1 MEKAK
6 DNGEILVSSLR
17 NQVPGAFEE
26 LYDRYSGALM
36 GVIVSVTGD
45 GETARDVLQETFVKV
60 WKNIH
65 KYDESKGRLFTWLLN
80 IARNTAID
88 HLRNSET
95 KIAKGKLTSEKQT
108 ESALESRMGSVV
120 INTDIIGLKEVVDR
134 LSDEQRIVIEKAYFG
149 GLTREDIAEELGLPV
164 GTVKTRLRS
173 ALIRLREI
181 LNVKES
187 ERERNY

>member
-6 DNGEILVSSLR
+6 DNGEVLIRSLKNR
-17 NQVPGAFEE
+17 EAAAFEE
-26 LYDRYSGALM
+26 LYDRYSGALL

-60 WKNIH
+60 WKNIL

-95 KIAKGKLTSEKQT
+95 KISKGKITSDKSDTVMEN
-108 ESALESRMGSVV
+108 RMGSVTV
-120 INTDIIGLKEVVDR
+120 NTDIIGLREVVDK
-134 LSDEQRIVIEKAYFG
+134 LSDEQRIVIEKAYFE
-149 GLTREDIAEELGLPV
+149 GLTREDIAEELELPV
-164 GTVKTRLRS
+164 GTVKTRLRA
-173 ALIRLREI
+173 ALLRLREI

>member
-6 DNGEILVSSLR
+6 DNGEILIHSLR
-17 NQVPGAFEE
+17 RQEPGAFEK
-26 LYDRYSGALM
+26 LYDQYSGALL

-45 GETARDVLQETFVKV
+45 GETARDVLQESFVKV
-60 WKNIH
+60 WKNFH
-65 KYDESKGRLFTWLLN
+65 KYDETKGRLFTWLLN

-108 ESALESRMGSVV
+108 ESAMESRMGSVS
-120 INTDIIGLKEVVDR
+120 INTDTIGLREVVEQ
-134 LSDEQRIVIEKAYFG
+134 LSDEQRIVIKKAYFE
-149 GLTREDIAEELGLPV
+149 GLTREDIAEALDLPV

-187 ERERNY
+187 EREGNY

>member
-1 MEKAK
+1 MEKAN
-6 DNGEILVSSLR
+6 DNGETLIRSLQNR
-17 NQVPGAFEE
+17 EPGAFDE
-26 LYDRYSGALM
+26 LYDKYSGALS

-45 GETARDVLQETFVKV
+45 GEAARDVLQESFIKI

-65 KYDESKGRLFTWLLN
+65 AYDASKGRLFTWLLN

-95 KIAKGKLTSEKQT
+95 RIAKGKLTSEKRT
-108 ESALESRMGSVV
+108 EAAIESRMGSVTV
-120 INTDIIGLKEVVDR
+120 NTDIIGLREAVER
-134 LSDEQRIVIEKAYFG
+134 LTEDQRTVIEKAYFG
-149 GLTREDIAEELGLPV
+149 GLTREDIAEELGLPT

-173 ALIRLREI
+173 ALMRLREI

>member
-6 DNGEILVSSLR
+6 DNGEVLVRSLKNR
-17 NQVPGAFEE
+17 EAAAFEE
-26 LYDRYSGALM
+26 LYDRYSGALL

-45 GETARDVLQETFVKV
+45 GETARDVLQEAFVKV
-60 WKNIH
+60 WKNIQ

-95 KIAKGKLTSEKQT
+95 RISKGKITSDKSDTVIEN
-108 ESALESRMGSVV
+108 RMGAVTV
-120 INTDIIGLKEVVDR
+120 NTDIIGLREVVDR
-134 LSDEQRIVIEKAYFG
+134 LSDEQRTVIEKAYFE
-149 GLTREDIAEELGLPV
+149 GLTREDIAEALDLPV
-164 GTVKTRLRS
+164 GTVKTRLRA
-173 ALIRLREI
+173 ALLRLREI

-187 ERERNY
+187 ERERNH

>member
-6 DNGEILVSSLR
+6 DNGEVLIRSLKNR
-17 NQVPGAFEE
+17 EAAAFEE
-26 LYDRYSGALM
+26 LYDRYSGALL
-36 GVIVSVTGD
+36 GIVVSVTGD
-45 GETARDVLQETFVKV
+45 GETARDVLQEAFVKI
-60 WKNIH
+60 WKNIQ
-65 KYDESKGRLFTWLLN
+65 KYDETKGRLFTWMLN

-95 KIAKGKLTSEKQT
+95 KISKGKITSDKSDAVIEN
-108 ESALESRMGSVV
+108 RMGSVTV
-120 INTDIIGLKEVVDR
+120 NTDTIGLREVVNQ
-134 LSDEQRIVIEKAYFG
+134 LNEEQRIVIEKAYFE
-149 GLTREDIAEELGLPV
+149 GLTREDIAEALDLPV

>member
-6 DNGEILVSSLR
+6 DNGENLISSLR
-17 NQVPGAFEE
+17 NREPGAFER
-26 LYDRYSGALM
+26 LYDQYSGALL

-45 GETARDVLQETFVKV
+45 GEAARDVLQESFVKI
-60 WKNIH
+60 WKNIQ
-65 KYDESKGRLFTWLLN
+65 KYDEGKGRLFTWMLN

-95 KIAKGKLTSEKQT
+95 KITKGKLTSEKQT
-108 ESALESRMGSVV
+108 GAAMESRMGSTVTN
-120 INTDIIGLKEVVDR
+120 IDIIGIKDVVNK
-134 LSDEQRIVIEKAYFG
+134 LNDEQRTVIEKAYFE
-149 GLTREDIAEELGLPV
+149 GLTREEISEELNLPV

-173 ALIRLREI
+173 ALMRLREI

-187 ERERNY
+187 EPERNY

>member
-6 DNGEILVSSLR
+6 DNGEVLIRSLK
-17 NQVPGAFEE
+17 NQEAAAFEE
-26 LYDRYSGALM
+26 LYDRYSGALL
-36 GVIVSVTGD
+36 GIVVSVTGD
-45 GETARDVLQETFVKV
+45 GETARDVLQEAFVKI
-60 WKNIH
+60 WKNIQ
-65 KYDESKGRLFTWLLN
+65 KYDETKGRLFTWMLN

-95 KIAKGKLTSEKQT
+95 KISKGKITSDRSDAAIEN
-108 ESALESRMGSVV
+108 RMGSVTV
-120 INTDIIGLKEVVDR
+120 NTDIIGLREVVNQ
-134 LSDEQRIVIEKAYFG
+134 LNEEQRIVIEKAYFE
-149 GLTREDIAEELGLPV
+149 GLTWEDIAEALDLPV

-187 ERERNY
+187 ERERNH

>member
-1 MEKAK
+1 MEKAI
-6 DNGEILVSSLR
+6 DNGDILIQSLK
-17 NQVPGAFEE
+17 NQEPKAFDE
-26 LYDRYSGALM
+26 LYERYSGALM

-60 WKNIH
+60 WKNIQ

-88 HLRNSET
+88 HLRSSET
-95 KIAKGKLTSEKQT
+95 KISKGKITSDKSDVVIEN
-108 ESALESRMGSVV
+108 RMGSVS
-120 INTDIIGLKEVVDR
+120 INTDIIGIKEVINK
-134 LSDEQRIVIEKAYFG
+134 LSDDQRIVIEKAYFE
-149 GLTREDIAEELGLPV
+149 GLTREDISEELNLPV

-181 LNVKES
+181 LNVNESES
-187 ERERNY
+187 ERNY